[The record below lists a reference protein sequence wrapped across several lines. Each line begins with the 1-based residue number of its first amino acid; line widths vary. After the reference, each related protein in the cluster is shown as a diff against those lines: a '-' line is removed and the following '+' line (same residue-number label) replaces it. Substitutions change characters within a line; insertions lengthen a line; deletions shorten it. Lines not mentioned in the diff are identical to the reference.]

1 MEHEKHDIFSK
12 EDIIRGESSIEP
24 HVKMKKSTMWK
35 GVSAVLAI
43 LLIASIATGGFGFK
57 GLSFPSSSSGLSAI
71 VISDKRCAE
80 CDTTQLITQ
89 LKTVFPTVEVKE
101 YDYSDKDGKAI
112 YEKAALTA
120 LPAILFSDAVKTDAN
135 YAQVQNY
142 LEQKGD
148 YLSLRIGAEFD
159 PGSEICDNK
168 IDDTGDGKIDCA
180 DPTCEGSLLCRAEKK
195 KNLQVFI
202 MSDCPYGRKA
212 VEALK
217 EVADNFKTDINYEVH
232 YIANEAADGFSSLHG
247 QYEVDEDIIQL
258 CVKAKSPAQWLDYI
272 YCRSTK
278 GVKGIDWKECAASAK
293 VDAEK
298 VKACFEGTEG
308 KNLLKEDIK
317 IANAL
322 NIGASP
328 TWLANNRVTFSGIDA
343 ETVKTS
349 YCRSNTD
356 LAGCKT
362 TLTGAAAGAAPAAGC
377 VV

>member
-1 MEHEKHDIFSK
+1 MENEKHDIFSK
-12 EDIIRGESSIEP
+12 DDIIRGESSIEP

-35 GVSAVLAI
+35 TISAVLAI

-57 GLSFPSSSSGLSAI
+57 GLSMPSSGLSA
-71 VISDKRCAE
+71 VVLSDERCAE
-80 CDTTQLITQ
+80 CDTTQLVTQ
-89 LKTVFPTVEVKE
+89 LKTVFPTVKIKE
-101 YDYSDKDGKAI
+101 LDYSSAEGKKI
-112 YEKAALTA
+112 YENAALTA
-120 LPAILFSDAVKTDAN
+120 LPAILFTDAVKTDAN

-159 PGSEICDNK
+159 PASEICDNK
-168 IDDTGDGKIDCA
+168 IDDTNDGKIDCE

-217 EVADNFKTDINYEVH
+217 EVVDNFKTDINYEVH
-232 YIANEAADGFSSLHG
+232 YIANEAGDGFSSLHG

-278 GVKGIDWKECAASAK
+278 GVKGKDWQECGKETK
-293 VDAEK
+293 VDIEK

-343 ETVKTS
+343 ETVKTN
-349 YCRSNTD
+349 YCKSNAD

-362 TLTGAAAGAAPAAGC
+362 TLTGAAAGAATTAGC
-377 VV
+377 GA